1 MGWPY
6 KRGGVYRVALRG
18 EMGLRG
24 DRSYSRR
31 GSYGMALWGGGS
43 YGVDIGPWGGP
54 IGRVGGGPMGSPGH
68 RGGGVAWK
76 IRIRKWA
83 WSVNGL

>member
-6 KRGGVYRVALRG
+6 KRRGVYRVVLRG

-43 YGVDIGPWGGP
+43 YGVDMGPWGGP
-54 IGRVGGGPMGSPGH
+54 IGGGGGLWGLQ
-68 RGGGVAWK
+68 GIGEGAWLGRS
-76 IRIRKWA
+76 I
-83 WSVNGL
+83 